1 MPQTASIA
9 CPEMRVFSLRVS
21 AGQQFTGLQQ
31 ERNIALNSSVRM
43 AAKGNHKTMLPPKL
57 ILAPIDFSDAS
68 RAALDVAA
76 DMASRFGAE
85 LLLVHVQPAIEDL
98 PKGVSIFKE
107 GQYDKNLDS
116 KAAQQLKE
124 LAATV
129 SQKNVKVRTELGTG
143 NDVGMELIRIAQGE
157 SVDMIVIATHGMTGW
172 REFAFGTVA
181 EKVLKQGDC
190 PVLLLRAKATGDA
203 NKTEKAAS
211 SMSGSAS

>member
-1 MPQTASIA
+1 
-9 CPEMRVFSLRVS
+9 
-21 AGQQFTGLQQ
+21 
-31 ERNIALNSSVRM
+31 M

-68 RAALDVAA
+68 RAAMDVAA